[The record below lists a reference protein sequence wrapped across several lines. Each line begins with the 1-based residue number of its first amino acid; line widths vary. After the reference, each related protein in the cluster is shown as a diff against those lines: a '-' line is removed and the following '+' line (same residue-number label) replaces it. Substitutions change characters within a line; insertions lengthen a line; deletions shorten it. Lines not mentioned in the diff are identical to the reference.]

1 MAHDTPKIGA
11 HVSTQ
16 GGLANAFEN
25 AKKIGAEAIQFFGSS
40 PQQWAVREPKPEDIE
55 KFKTAHKKAG
65 DMPVFLHAA
74 YLVNLASPNEITRAN
89 SIQSLI
95 GHLEICEAIG
105 AEGLIFHIGSAVSSK
120 ALATEEQ
127 RAVKEQA
134 IEFLVSGV
142 KKVLEKV
149 KGNSLI
155 ILENSSAGGAKLG
168 ATSEEIGL
176 ILNKIKSKRAKVCF
190 DTAHALEAGVIKYEQ
205 VKEIKN
211 TFDEWDKEIGL
222 ENIIAIHAND
232 SKTPFASHNDRH
244 ENIGEGCINLAGFKN
259 LAKEY
264 RLKDKVWLLEVP
276 GFDNLGPDKK
286 NIDILKSCFG

>member
-1 MAHDTPKIGA
+1 MKPIIGA

-16 GGLANAFEN
+16 GGLYNTFEN
-25 AKKIGAEAIQFFGSS
+25 AKKIGAGAVQIFGSS
-40 PQQWAVREPKPEDIE
+40 PQQWAVREPKSEDIE

-95 GHLEICEAIG
+95 GHLKICEAIG
-105 AEGLIFHIGSAVSSK
+105 AKGLIFHIGSAK
-120 ALATEEQ
+120 DQ
-127 RAVKEQA
+127 PKEQA

-149 KGNSLI
+149 KGDSLI

-168 ATSEEIGL
+168 ATAKEIGE
-176 ILNKIKSKRAKVCF
+176 ILGNIKSKRVKVCF
-190 DTAHALEAGVIKYEQ
+190 DTAHAFEAGVIKYEE

-211 TFDEWDKEIGL
+211 TFDEWDKEVGL
-222 ENIIAIHAND
+222 ENIVAIHAND

-244 ENIGEGCINLAGFKN
+244 ENIGEGCIGLTGFKN
-259 LAKEY
+259 LAKEN

-286 NIDILKSCFG
+286 NVDILRSCFGA